1 MEALK
6 SYMKYNDMV
15 CLEVDRKLDE
25 KSVQTW
31 TDQMNKLYDWPTIS
45 VMVQTG
51 PYDTVIV

>member
-1 MEALK
+1 
-6 SYMKYNDMV
+6 MKYNDMV

-31 TDQMNKLYDWPTIS
+31 TDQMNNLYDEPTIS